1 MTTGSCTARPRRPA
15 TATVL
20 LVLASLGAG
29 GDAAG
34 QSRYVDVSLDYLHDD
49 NVGRAEV
56 DADILEDDIVAL
68 SGSLNVP
75 QLLDSRSGLLHSL
88 RLEYAAHTQ
97 WEDLSALAVSAAST
111 FRYQPGASFSA
122 PWYEAQLVAALLQ
135 HRDSDIRDGAQLSL
149 NLAVGSNFTDR
160 LVGRMGYRY
169 ELRRAWD
176 EDVFDLDNHRF
187 SGNLDYDVSERV
199 TVYGTLAWQTGEVVS
214 TATPRPQVLNA
225 SETWHLDEALSER
238 PAAAIPVGG
247 FYPGER
253 FAYRIDADTLTG
265 ELGINLA
272 MSQKLALDFSAL
284 HYRAYGEGD
293 NDYDGLL
300 LRAGLLYRF

>member
-1 MTTGSCTARPRRPA
+1 MTTGTFTTRPRRPA
-15 TATVL
+15 TAMVL
-20 LVLASLGAG
+20 FILAFLGAG
-29 GDAAG
+29 RDAAG
-34 QSRYVDVSLDYLHDD
+34 QSHYFDVSLDYLHDD
-49 NVGRAEV
+49 NIGRAEF
-56 DADILEDDIVAL
+56 DRDILEDNIVIL
-68 SGSLNVP
+68 SGSLNMP
-75 QLLDSRSGLLHSL
+75 QVLDSRAGLLHSL
-88 RLEYAAHTQ
+88 RIEYAAHTE
-97 WEDLSALAVSAAST
+97 WEDLSALTASAAST

-135 HRDSDIRDGAQLSL
+135 HRDSDIRDGAQVRL

-160 LVGRMGYRY
+160 LVGRIGYRY
-169 ELRRAWD
+169 ELRRAWE

-199 TVYGTLAWQTGEVVS
+199 TLYGTLGWQTGEVVS

-225 SETWHLDEALSER
+225 AETWRLDEALSER
-238 PAAAIPVGG
+238 PAAAVPVGG
-247 FYPGER
+247 FYPGDR
-253 FAYRIDADTLTG
+253 YAYRIDADTLTG

-272 MSQKLALDFSAL
+272 LSQKLALDLSAL
-284 HYRAYGEGD
+284 HFRAYGEGD